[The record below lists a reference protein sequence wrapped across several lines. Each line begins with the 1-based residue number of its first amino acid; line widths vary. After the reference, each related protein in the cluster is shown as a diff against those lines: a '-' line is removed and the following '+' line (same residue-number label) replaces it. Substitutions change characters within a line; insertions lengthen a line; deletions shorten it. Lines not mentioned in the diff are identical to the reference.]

1 MQRLSVKPTLRGW
14 WNYTMRSKNYE
25 VYLCNDTEVHIDS
38 EYSYNIRMIWPNL
51 GWLVFLEN
59 YKIKAA
65 ILYTLVM
72 HIVFLLISVELYI
85 RICSGEFPG
94 LTTLKELRRQK
105 GTAVPLR
112 DWENYRRLLLCICP
126 LLRTGREGEYAVRPA
141 GGWKQLRTI
150 GLLRLGEVAIL
161 CLVTYLASYRL
172 TGGSWILGLSGK
184 YLLLFAAGTDVL
196 DILLR
201 LPLPWLELRLF
212 PHCWERAYLAHPR
225 KTIGEA
231 DDPSLSV

>member
-14 WNYTMRSKNYE
+14 LNYTNRSKNYE
-25 VYLCNDTEVHIDS
+25 VYLCNDTEVHIDR
-38 EYSYNIRMIWPNL
+38 EYSYDVCRIWPDC
-51 GWLVFLEN
+51 GWLVFVEN

-65 ILYTLVM
+65 LLYILAML
-72 HIVFLLISVELYI
+72 IVRLLISAVFYI
-85 RICSGEFPG
+85 RICSGELPG

-112 DWENYRRLLLCICP
+112 DWENYRRLLLCACP

-141 GGWKQLRTI
+141 SGWKQLRTI

-172 TGGSWILGLSGK
+172 TGGSWIFGLSGK
-184 YLLLFAAGTDVL
+184 YLLLFAVGTDVL
-196 DILLR
+196 GILLS
-201 LPLPWLELRLF
+201 LLLPWLELRLF

>member
-38 EYSYNIRMIWPNL
+38 EYSYNIHMIWPNL

-59 YKIKAA
+59 YKIKEA

-85 RICSGEFPG
+85 RICSGELPG

-141 GGWKQLRTI
+141 SLRKRMCTI
-150 GLLRLGEVAIL
+150 GLLRLGKLAIL

-201 LPLPWLELRLF
+201 LPLPWLEFCLF
-212 PHCWERAYLAHPR
+212 PHCWERAYLARPK

>member
-14 WNYTMRSKNYE
+14 WNYTANHKYYE
-25 VYLCNDTEVHIDS
+25 VYSCNGVEVHIDRI
-38 EYSYNIRMIWPNL
+38 YSYNAFMVTPFI
-51 GWLVFLEN
+51 GWIFYMNNCE
-59 YKIKAA
+59 YSAA
-65 ILYTLVM
+65 WIYTFVL
-72 HIVFLLISVELYI
+72 IIINLLISAVLYI
-85 RICSGEFPG
+85 RICSGKLFG
-94 LTTLKELRRQK
+94 LMTLKELRRQK

-112 DWENYRRLLLCICP
+112 DWENYRRLLFCACP

-141 GGWKQLRTI
+141 GGWKKLRTI
-150 GLLRLGEVAIL
+150 GLLRFGKLAIL

-172 TGGSWILGLSGK
+172 TGGSWIFGLSGK
-184 YLLLFAAGTDVL
+184 YLLLFAVGTDVL

-201 LPLPWLELRLF
+201 LLLPWLELRLF
-212 PHCWERAYLAHPR
+212 PHCWERAYLARPK